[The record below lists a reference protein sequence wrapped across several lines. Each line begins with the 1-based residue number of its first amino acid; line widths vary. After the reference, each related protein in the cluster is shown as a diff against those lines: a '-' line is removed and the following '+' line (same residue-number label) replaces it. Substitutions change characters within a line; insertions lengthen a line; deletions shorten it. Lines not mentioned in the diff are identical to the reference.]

1 MFPENRGTRQSS
13 DISFILHSENS
24 NTEPLESA
32 AENPAEV
39 IMYHRVTYDSAFNSI
54 DLELLNKS

>member
-1 MFPENRGTRQSS
+1 M
-13 DISFILHSENS
+13 SFISHSENI

-39 IMYHRVTYDSAFNSI
+39 IMYHRVTYDSAFNSV
-54 DLELLNKS
+54 DLDLLNKS